1 MAVKERLTKI
11 VESLQAAAEDADRFD
26 RGNASAGTRVRKAA
40 QEAKKD
46 LQELRIMIQ
55 ERKNA

>member
-40 QEAKKD
+40 QEAKKE

>member
-11 VESLQAAAEDADRFD
+11 VESLQAAAEDADRFY

>member
-26 RGNASAGTRVRKAA
+26 GGNASAGTRVRKAA
-40 QEAKKD
+40 QEAKKE